1 MMARTPARGIA
12 TLDRVRFRSM
22 LALAV
27 SACAGGDAT
36 SSTTTI
42 ATSLG
47 SGIGSM
53 SGTEGDSDETS
64 AASTDD
70 DTSGAGSASMSST
83 DPSSATSSES
93 ESESDAETGPCD
105 ETTWYFDGDGDGR
118 GDPNVTI
125 SACEAPMGYVPFGDD
140 CDDTDPAKNVAAVE
154 VCDGVDN
161 DCDATIDEATAM
173 NTSCNGC
180 TLFANNGRSYAFCPA
195 GASWDGARTQ
205 CAAFSGDLLRLDDEA
220 ESGVVVALAEPASA
234 QEGAWYIGLSDSAA
248 RGAFAWVDGGG
259 LDFASWLA
267 GEPNDAGG
275 DEDCVEMDQ
284 GAGGWNDIPC
294 AGPRAFICES
304 GGA

>member
-1 MMARTPARGIA
+1 MMARTPGRWVA
-12 TLDRVRFRSM
+12 TFDRVRIRSM
-22 LALAV
+22 LVLAFV
-27 SACAGGDAT
+27 ACAGGDAA

-42 ATSLG
+42 AS
-47 SGIGSM
+47 SIGSTA
-53 SGTEGDSDETS
+53 SSTGGASQDTS

-70 DTSGAGSASMSST
+70 DTSDAGSATMTST
-83 DPSSATSSES
+83 DPMTTMATSAGDTEG
-93 ESESDAETGPCD
+93 DTGPCD

-118 GDPNVTI
+118 GDPNVTT

-140 CDDTDPAKNVAAVE
+140 CDDTDPARNVSASE

-161 DCDATIDEATAM
+161 DCDTTVDEATAT

-180 TLFANNGRSYAFCPA
+180 TLFAVNGRSYALCPV
-195 GASWDGARTQ
+195 GASWDGGRTQ

-220 ESGVVVALAEPASA
+220 ESSAVVQLAEPASA
-234 QEGAWYIGLSDSAA
+234 EVGGWFIGLSDSAA

-267 GEPNDAGG
+267 GEPNDGGG
-275 DEDCVEMDQ
+275 DEDCVEMEL
-284 GAGGWNDIPC
+284 GGGGWNDVPC